1 MNLKNIFKLIA
12 CILILIILPAIFTY
26 FSYTISNFIFYLLG
40 KRTEGFLF
48 QLLNSVINLIFLLIL
63 IVAFI
68 YFLNIKIKDYIAL
81 INKAIQ
87 SISKGEYNIRL
98 KNKFVDDENFY
109 ELVENI
115 NDMSTN
121 LDKMEKMRQE
131 FISNVSH
138 EIKSPLTSIK
148 GFAQILKSKNISEE
162 KRLEYL
168 NIIELESSRL
178 SKLSENLLKLTTLE
192 SDSNG
197 FECIEYRLDT
207 QIKDVVL
214 ALELQWIDK
223 NINMELNLEKVNILA
238 DKELLSQV
246 WINLIQN
253 SIKFTQSGGE
263 ISLSLINKNDK
274 VEFYIKD
281 NGPGIPKDELVHIF
295 ERFYKVDK
303 ARDRSIGGS
312 GLGLSI
318 VKKIIDLHN
327 AKISVSS
334 DLGYGTMFKI
344 EL

>member
-1 MNLKNIFKLIA
+1 
-12 CILILIILPAIFTY
+12 
-26 FSYTISNFIFYLLG
+26 
-40 KRTEGFLF
+40 
-48 QLLNSVINLIFLLIL
+48 
-63 IVAFI
+63 
-68 YFLNIKIKDYIAL
+68 
-81 INKAIQ
+81 
-87 SISKGEYNIRL
+87 
-98 KNKFVDDENFY
+98 
-109 ELVENI
+109 
-115 NDMSTN
+115 MSTN

-214 ALELQWIDK
+214 ALEPQWIDK

-263 ISLSLINKNDK
+263 ISLSLINKNNR
-274 VEFYIKD
+274 VEFCIKD

-327 AKISVSS
+327 GKISVSS

>member
-12 CILILIILPAIFTY
+12 CILILIILPVIFTY
-26 FSYTISNFIFYLLG
+26 FSYTISNFIFCLLG

-68 YFLNIKIKDYIAL
+68 YFLNIKIKDYIGL

-87 SISKGEYNIRL
+87 SISKGEYNIKL

-197 FECIEYRLDT
+197 FEAKEYRLDT

-214 ALELQWIDK
+214 ALEPQWIDK
-223 NINMELNLEKVNILA
+223 NINMDLNLEKVSILG